1 MDIFHE
7 CSLVQ
12 LNKLLK
18 EAINKLLKETN
29 RLLSKAISNTYLE
42 VTIEKK

>member
-7 CSLVQ
+7 WSLVQ